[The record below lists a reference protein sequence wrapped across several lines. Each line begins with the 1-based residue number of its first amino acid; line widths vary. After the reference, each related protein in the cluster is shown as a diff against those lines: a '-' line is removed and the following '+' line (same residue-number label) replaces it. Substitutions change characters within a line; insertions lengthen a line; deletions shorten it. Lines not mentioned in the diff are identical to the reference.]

1 MSTVTNDRWS
11 KAQAYEAEWWD
22 TRRHDMEL
30 EYYKNYA
37 DDIKE
42 RVRPFITLEH
52 ATHILE
58 VGSGAAGIITHFTE
72 CDFRYAIDPLEDFYA
87 SIPEFAAYRDKRVEY
102 MTAMGEH
109 LAFRDGFFDLVIMD
123 NVLDHCKE
131 PDRVMGEIHRVMKS
145 GGIVFFR
152 QNIYHLWGK
161 FVRSLMEAA
170 EIDRGHPHTFT
181 RRSIRQLLR
190 DKRFQILTVDNPGY
204 WKTWGKEIASKN
216 TKDLVKALLFATR
229 NKVSYILRND

>member
-152 QNIYHLWGK
+152 QNIYHLWGSSCD
-161 FVRSLMEAA
+161 RSWRL
-170 EIDRGHPHTFT
+170 P
-181 RRSIRQLLR
+181 RSIAVTRTRSPAGRYGNYCAINDFKFLPSIIPVTGKHGKG
-190 DKRFQILTVDNPGY
+190 DRFEKYEGSREGIIVRYAQ
-204 WKTWGKEIASKN
+204 
-216 TKDLVKALLFATR
+216 
-229 NKVSYILRND
+229 